1 MRHRIPRNTRWLGVA
16 FWLSVVLGVLT
27 STLFIAPTPALAID
41 YRLNVITST
50 FATRI
55 GERLIINV
63 ATPTVADVQTML
75 VDARASAVVSLSTPI
90 VRRQTVADIVAGDDF
105 VPQATTS
112 VRGPVF
118 RAVDLNGRP
127 AFQLTVATSAT
138 RRANTLQINDD
149 GLRALRLTVTSATG
163 LIAQITTFINVVSS
177 RTYMTLPVSIVA
189 SIDAPPTLQP
199 DGSVVID
206 DATREQL
213 EDLRDMLTRKPP
225 DRPIAVR
232 VRPEL
237 LNGLASSTNPA
248 DQVLRSDLLAQL
260 ATNDVLVSTFRP
272 TDVAAYAAAGL
283 KAPFEAQLLRGE
295 SILDAVNGPALIA
308 RSVWLTN
315 GVLDAASVD
324 FLRGFGVTNVIAVG
338 DAVARYGAD
347 LDPNRAYALRTDTK
361 GLVLHLADTRYGTLL
376 DAPIGTAYESATTI
390 AAELIAQRYELANSQ
405 IGAAALGGRHV
416 VVASASGVPP
426 EPLIGSILIRH
437 LRNSP
442 QISLRRVGDFT
453 PSLEGLAR
461 ITPPIVP
468 FIDVAA
474 IQSRTTDAL
483 NAVNL
488 VSDVLAT
495 NDGLTQR
502 WIELVDVANDT
513 TLTDARRSEYLDAIL
528 TQAGAV
534 RNAVK
539 LPTTSFTFGGRDSEL
554 RLALINSTPF
564 ELSLRLQITSPTG
577 KMTFEPS
584 EFDIVIA
591 PNGQQEVTVNAS
603 ARANGLIPIEML
615 LKSPGG
621 TMLDVARVRVRVNA
635 IAGLGRGVS
644 AVFLVLLLVWWL
656 IHTRR
661 HHKQQNAKKHPALRS
676 QS

>member
-1 MRHRIPRNTRWLGVA
+1 MHHPASCVARRVGVG
-16 FWLSVVLGVLT
+16 FWLPIVLGVLA

-41 YRLNVITST
+41 YRLNIITST

-63 ATPTVADVQTML
+63 ATPTLTDVQTML
-75 VDARASAVVSLSTPI
+75 TDARTSGVVSLSTPI
-90 VRRQTVADIVAGDDF
+90 VRRQTVTDIVAGGDF

-138 RRANTLQINDD
+138 RRPGTVQISDD

-177 RTYMTLPVSIVA
+177 RTYTTLPVSIVA

-213 EDLRDMLTRKPP
+213 EDFRNLLARKPP

-237 LNGLASSTNPA
+237 LNGLARSTNSA
-248 DQVLRSDLLAQL
+248 DQVLLTELLAQL

-272 TDVAAYAAAGL
+272 TDVAAYAAVGL

-295 SILDAVNGPALIA
+295 SILDAANGPTLIERA
-308 RSVWLTN
+308 VWLTN
-315 GVLDAASVD
+315 DALDSASID
-324 FLRGFGVTNVIAVG
+324 FLRDFGVTNVIAVG
-338 DAVARYGAD
+338 DSVSRYGAD
-347 LDPNRAYALRTDTK
+347 IDPTRAYALRSPTK
-361 GLVLHLADTRYGTLL
+361 GLVLHLADARYSTLL
-376 DAPIGTAYESATTI
+376 DNPTGTAYESATAI
-390 AAELIAQRYELANSQ
+390 AAELIAQRNELANSQ
-405 IGAAALGGRHV
+405 IGAAALSGRHV
-416 VVASASGVPP
+416 VVASASGVPS
-426 EPLIGSILIRH
+426 EPLIGAILIRH

-442 QISLRRVGDFT
+442 QVSLRRVGDFT

-461 ITPPIVP
+461 ITPPVVP
-468 FIDVAA
+468 LVDVAA
-474 IQSRTTDAL
+474 IQSRTADAL

-488 VSDVLAT
+488 VTDVLVT

-513 TLTDARRSEYLDAIL
+513 TLTEARRNDYLDAVL

-554 RLALINSTPF
+554 RLALTNTTPF
-564 ELSLRLQITSPTG
+564 KVSLRLQIASPTG
-577 KMTFEPS
+577 KMTFVPS

-591 PNGQQEVTVNAS
+591 PNGQQEVTVAAS
-603 ARANGLIPIEML
+603 ARTNGLIPLEL
-615 LKSPGG
+615 VLQSPTG
-621 TMLDVARVRVRVNA
+621 TILDVAQLRVRVNA

-661 HHKQQNAKKHPALRS
+661 HHKQHNTKKHPALRS

>member
-1 MRHRIPRNTRWLGVA
+1 
-16 FWLSVVLGVLT
+16 
-27 STLFIAPTPALAID
+27 
-41 YRLNVITST
+41 
-50 FATRI
+50 
-55 GERLIINV
+55 
-63 ATPTVADVQTML
+63 
-75 VDARASAVVSLSTPI
+75 
-90 VRRQTVADIVAGDDF
+90 
-105 VPQATTS
+105 
-112 VRGPVF
+112 
-118 RAVDLNGRP
+118 
-127 AFQLTVATSAT
+127 
-138 RRANTLQINDD
+138 
-149 GLRALRLTVTSATG
+149 
-163 LIAQITTFINVVSS
+163 
-177 RTYMTLPVSIVA
+177 
-189 SIDAPPTLQP
+189 
-199 DGSVVID
+199 
-206 DATREQL
+206 
-213 EDLRDMLTRKPP
+213 
-225 DRPIAVR
+225 
-232 VRPEL
+232 
-237 LNGLASSTNPA
+237 
-248 DQVLRSDLLAQL
+248 
-260 ATNDVLVSTFRP
+260 
-272 TDVAAYAAAGL
+272 
-283 KAPFEAQLLRGE
+283 
-295 SILDAVNGPALIA
+295 
-308 RSVWLTN
+308 
-315 GVLDAASVD
+315 
-324 FLRGFGVTNVIAVG
+324 
-338 DAVARYGAD
+338 
-347 LDPNRAYALRTDTK
+347 
-361 GLVLHLADTRYGTLL
+361 LVLHLADTRYGTLL
-376 DAPIGTAYESATTI
+376 DAPFGTAYESATTI

-461 ITPPIVP
+461 ITPPVVP

-474 IQSRTTDAL
+474 IQSRATDAL

-513 TLTDARRSEYLDAIL
+513 TLTEARRSEYLNAVL

-564 ELSLRLQITSPTG
+564 ELSLRLEITSPTG
-577 KMTFEPS
+577 KMTFVPS

-615 LKSPGG
+615 LKSPSG
-621 TMLDVARVRVRVNA
+621 TILDVAQVRVRVNA

-644 AVFLVLLLVWWL
+644 AVFLVLLLLWWL

>member
-1 MRHRIPRNTRWLGVA
+1 MPRDARRPGVGVWLA
-16 FWLSVVLGVLT
+16 VVLGVLT
-27 STLFIAPTPALAID
+27 STLLVAPTPALAID

-50 FATRI
+50 FVTRI
-55 GERLIINV
+55 GERLVINV

-75 VDARASAVVSLSTPI
+75 IDARTTAVVSLSTPI
-90 VRRQTVADIVAGDDF
+90 VRRQTVADIVAGADF
-105 VPQATTS
+105 IPQATTS

-118 RAVDLNGRP
+118 RAVDLNGRS

-138 RRANTLQINDD
+138 RTANTLQVSDD

-177 RTYMTLPVSIVA
+177 RTYTTLPVSVVT

-199 DGSVVID
+199 DGSIVID

-213 EDLRDMLTRKPP
+213 KDLRDLLARKPP

-237 LNGLASSTNPA
+237 LDGLARSTNPT
-248 DQVLRSDLLAQL
+248 DQVLRNELLAQL
-260 ATNDVLVSTFRP
+260 VTNDVLVSTFRP
-272 TDVAAYAAAGL
+272 TDVAAYATAGL
-283 KAPFEAQLLRGE
+283 KAAFEAQLLRGE
-295 SILDAVNGPALIA
+295 SILDAANGPTLIA
-308 RSVWLTN
+308 RTIWLTN
-315 GVLDAASVD
+315 DALDAAAVD
-324 FLRGFGVTNVIAVG
+324 FLRDFGVTNVVAVG
-338 DAVARYGAD
+338 DAVARYGTD

-361 GLVLHLADTRYGTLL
+361 GLVLHLADTRYGNLIDNPT
-376 DAPIGTAYESATTI
+376 GTAYESATAI
-390 AAELIAQRYELANSQ
+390 AAEIIAQRYELANSQ
-405 IGAAALGGRHV
+405 IGAAALSGRHV

-442 QISLRRVGDFT
+442 QLSLRRVGDFT

-461 ITPPIVP
+461 ITPPVVP
-468 FIDVAA
+468 LIDVAA

-488 VSDVLAT
+488 VTDVLAT
-495 NDGLTQR
+495 NEGLTQR
-502 WIELVDVANDT
+502 WTELVDVANDT
-513 TLTDARRSEYLDAIL
+513 TLTDARRSEYLDVVL

-539 LPTTSFTFGGRDSEL
+539 LPTTSFTFGGRESEL
-554 RLALINSTPF
+554 RLALTNSTPF
-564 ELSLRLQITSPTG
+564 EVSLRLQITSPTG
-577 KMTFEPS
+577 KMTFVPT

-615 LKSPGG
+615 LQSPGG
-621 TMLDVARVRVRVNA
+621 TILDVAQVRVRVNA

-644 AVFLVLLLVWWL
+644 AVFAVLLLVWWL

-661 HHKQQNAKKHPALRS
+661 HVKQRNTKKHPALRS

>member
-1 MRHRIPRNTRWLGVA
+1 MRYLTPCNASRLGVV
-16 FWLSVVLGVLT
+16 FRLSVVLGVLT
-27 STLFIAPTPALAID
+27 STLFIAPAPALAID

-75 VDARASAVVSLSTPI
+75 IDARSSAVVSLSTPI
-90 VRRQTVADIVAGDDF
+90 VRRQTVADIVAGGDF

-118 RAVDLNGRP
+118 RAVNLNSRP

-138 RRANTLQINDD
+138 RRPDTLQISDD
-149 GLRALRLTVTSATG
+149 GVRALRLTVTSATG

-177 RTYMTLPVSIVA
+177 RTYTTLPVSIVA

-213 EDLRDMLTRKPP
+213 EDLRDLLTRKPP

-237 LNGLASSTNPA
+237 LNGLARSTNPA
-248 DQVLRSDLLAQL
+248 DQVLRNELLAQL
-260 ATNDVLVSTFRP
+260 PANDVLVSTFRP

-295 SILDAVNGPALIA
+295 SILDAANGPTLIA
-308 RSVWLTN
+308 RTVWLTN
-315 GVLDAASVD
+315 GALDTASVD
-324 FLRGFGVTNVIAVG
+324 FLRDFGVTNVIAVG
-338 DAVARYGAD
+338 DSVANYGAD
-347 LDPNRAYALRTDTK
+347 LDPNRPYALRTDTK
-361 GLVLHLADTRYGTLL
+361 GLVLHLADTRYGSLIDT
-376 DAPIGTAYESATTI
+376 PIGTAYESATAI
-390 AAELIAQRYELANSQ
+390 AAELIAQRSELANSQ
-405 IGAAALGGRHV
+405 IGATVLGGRHV

-442 QISLRRVGDFT
+442 QISLRRIGNFT

-461 ITPPIVP
+461 ITPPVVP
-468 FIDVAA
+468 LVDVAA

-488 VSDVLAT
+488 VGDVLAT
-495 NDGLTQR
+495 NEGLTQR

-513 TLTDARRSEYLDAIL
+513 SLTDAQRSEYLDIVL

-554 RLALINSTPF
+554 RLALTNTTPF
-564 ELSLRLQITSPTG
+564 EVSLRLQLVSPTG
-577 KMTFEPS
+577 KMTFEPA

-615 LKSPGG
+615 LKSPSG
-621 TMLDVARVRVRVNA
+621 TILDVAQVRVRVNA

-644 AVFLVLLLVWWL
+644 AVFLVLLLAWWL

-661 HHKQQNAKKHPALRS
+661 HHKQQNTKKHPALRS

>member
-1 MRHRIPRNTRWLGVA
+1 MPRDARRPGVGVWLA
-16 FWLSVVLGVLT
+16 VVLGVLA
-27 STLFIAPTPALAID
+27 STLLVAPTPALAID

-55 GERLIINV
+55 GERLVINV

-75 VDARASAVVSLSTPI
+75 IDARTTAVVSLSTPI
-90 VRRQTVADIVAGDDF
+90 VRRQTVADIVAGADF
-105 VPQATTS
+105 IPQATTS

-138 RRANTLQINDD
+138 RTANTLQVSDD

-177 RTYMTLPVSIVA
+177 RTYTTLPVSVVT

-213 EDLRDMLTRKPP
+213 KDLRDLLARKPP

-237 LNGLASSTNPA
+237 LDGLARSTNPT
-248 DQVLRSDLLAQL
+248 DQVLRSELLAQL
-260 ATNDVLVSTFRP
+260 VTNDVLVSTFRP
-272 TDVAAYAAAGL
+272 TDVAAYATAGL
-283 KAPFEAQLLRGE
+283 KAAFEAQLLRGE
-295 SILDAVNGPALIA
+295 SILDAANGPTLIA
-308 RSVWLTN
+308 RTIWLTN
-315 GVLDAASVD
+315 DALDAAAVD
-324 FLRGFGVTNVIAVG
+324 FLRDFGVTNVVTVG
-338 DAVARYGAD
+338 DAVARYGTD

-361 GLVLHLADTRYGTLL
+361 GLVLHLADTRYGNLIDNPT
-376 DAPIGTAYESATTI
+376 GTAYESATAI
-390 AAELIAQRYELANSQ
+390 AAEIIAQRYELANSQ
-405 IGAAALGGRHV
+405 IGAAALSGRHV
-416 VVASASGVPP
+416 VVASTSGVPP

-442 QISLRRVGDFT
+442 QLSLRRVGDFT

-461 ITPPIVP
+461 ITPPVVP
-468 FIDVAA
+468 LIDVAA

-488 VSDVLAT
+488 VTDVLAT
-495 NDGLTQR
+495 NEGLTQR
-502 WIELVDVANDT
+502 WTELVDVANDT
-513 TLTDARRSEYLDAIL
+513 TLTDARRSEYLDVVL

-539 LPTTSFTFGGRDSEL
+539 LPTTSFTFGGRESEL
-554 RLALINSTPF
+554 RLALTNSTPF
-564 ELSLRLQITSPTG
+564 EVSLRLQITSPTG
-577 KMTFEPS
+577 KMTFVPT

-603 ARANGLIPIEML
+603 ARANGLIPIEL
-615 LKSPGG
+615 LLQSPGG
-621 TMLDVARVRVRVNA
+621 TILDVAQVRVRVNA

-644 AVFLVLLLVWWL
+644 AVFAVLLLVWWL

-661 HHKQQNAKKHPALRS
+661 HVKQRNTKKHPALRS